1 MLHIFHCWY
10 IIILPAYSAAVRIPV
25 FTSAE
30 TASPEFI
37 ELFCTFRLL
46 DVELSPN
53 GARAV
58 GATLNDRLRAALA
71 HVGGGSQDLRMGL
84 TVHGER
90 VESEPITGIWMR
102 SLQRGPEAE
111 PLVGVRGRPLKLKSC
126 GLFHIQIFIFKYLAI

>member
-10 IIILPAYSAAVRIPV
+10 IIILSAYSAAVRIPV

-37 ELFCTFRLL
+37 EERLPLFCTFHLL

-58 GATLNDRLRAALA
+58 GATLNDRLKAALA

-84 TVHGER
+84 NVHGER
-90 VESEPITGIWMR
+90 VESEPITGD
-102 SLQRGPEAE
+102 LDAE
-111 PLVGVRGRPLKLKSC
+111 SPAGSRGRAPGGGQGRSPLKLKSF
-126 GLFHIQIFIFKYLAI
+126 GLFHIQTSG

>member
-37 ELFCTFRLL
+37 EERLPLFCTFHLL

-58 GATLNDRLRAALA
+58 GATLNDRLKAALA

-102 SLQRGPEAE
+102 SLQRGPGAE
-111 PLVGVRGRPLKLKSC
+111 PRVGVRGRTLKLKSV
-126 GLFHIQIFIFKYLAI
+126 GVFHIQTSG

>member
-58 GATLNDRLRAALA
+58 GATLNDRLKAALA
-71 HVGGGSQDLRMGL
+71 HVGGRIPGFADGADCAWRARGERAYNGDLDAESPAGSRGRAPGGSQGA
-84 TVHGER
+84 
-90 VESEPITGIWMR
+90 P
-102 SLQRGPEAE
+102 PEAE
-111 PLVGVRGRPLKLKSC
+111 KLWC
-126 GLFHIQIFIFKYLAI
+126 F